1 MSPETDAIDGRLLRL
16 IGKAAPRVGYIPSSS
31 DPERFFFDQ
40 IRTYY
45 AALGASVDVYLEL
58 DVSFSQETLPALLA
72 CDAVHLSGGNTFY
85 FLHWLKQRA
94 MLPVLRDYVAGGG
107 VLIGVSARAILMTPD
122 ISTSALCGDTFV
134 EALRDPSALGL
145 VDFQFLPH
153 FEPEEANTAEIAA
166 QQRRFPA
173 PLYACPD
180 GGGIVVDGADIEFFG
195 AVQRFDSSLQ
205 NSGS

>member
-1 MSPETDAIDGRLLRL
+1 MNRKLVLYSDQMSPETDAIDGRLLRL

-85 FLHWLKQRA
+85 FLYWLKRRA
-94 MLPVLRDYVAGGG
+94 MLPVLRDYVVGGG
-107 VLIGVSARAILMTPD
+107 VLIGVSAGAILMTPD
-122 ISTSALCGDTFV
+122 ISTSALCGTNW
-134 EALRDPSALGL
+134 RKGRK
-145 VDFQFLPH
+145 
-153 FEPEEANTAEIAA
+153 TT
-166 QQRRFPA
+166 
-173 PLYACPD
+173 PD
-180 GGGIVVDGADIEFFG
+180 
-195 AVQRFDSSLQ
+195 
-205 NSGS
+205 